1 MSENKKPKRRESP
14 LRGPGGR
21 GLDPHVQATLRQAA
35 RKLGEGERKQYNLT
49 LPTDLMEAIR
59 EEAARLV
66 KHRRRGFADLVT
78 VLLEYGWEAYL
89 RGDLDVEL
97 RPAAVSLRITR
108 AE

>member
-1 MSENKKPKRRESP
+1 
-14 LRGPGGR
+14 
-21 GLDPHVQATLRQAA
+21 
-35 RKLGEGERKQYNLT
+35 
-49 LPTDLMEAIR
+49 MEAIR
-59 EEAARLV
+59 EEAAQLV

-97 RPAAVSLRITR
+97 RPAAVSLRIAR